1 MAQTQAEA
9 SALEG
14 METLLCTEAQPAG
27 AGDARASGPGMG
39 RLEQTPLADHV
50 LQRALPNAY
59 WAALGL
65 CASSPPGTIPYWT
78 SEKSPR

>member
-1 MAQTQAEA
+1 
-9 SALEG
+9 
-14 METLLCTEAQPAG
+14 
-27 AGDARASGPGMG
+27 MG

-65 CASSPPGTIPYWT
+65 RGFANPYRRFRDAERTARCGPAHRVVWEGPG
-78 SEKSPR
+78 